1 MNYEARITYSNQI
14 LRLKQ
19 SMIASTLAEL
29 SILFLYLDNSC
40 VTYQHIQ
47 IEKKLTETANVKIV
61 KIVII
66 KNSNKNSIR
75 FCDNKLNRFFLQVQ
89 EELPS

>member
-19 SMIASTLAEL
+19 SMIASTLAE
-29 SILFLYLDNSC
+29 LYLDNSC